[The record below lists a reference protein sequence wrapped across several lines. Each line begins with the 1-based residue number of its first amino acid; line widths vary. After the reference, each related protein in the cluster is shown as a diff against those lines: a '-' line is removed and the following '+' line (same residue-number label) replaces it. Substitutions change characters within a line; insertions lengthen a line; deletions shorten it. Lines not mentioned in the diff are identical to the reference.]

1 MNPDNCALA
10 AGLVSL
16 SYIRQ
21 GEQALARRQRLI
33 KALLS
38 SRRLPERGWDEA
50 TIEMLIR
57 DCSAMD
63 SNNFL
68 DNVGV
73 GEREGRV
80 ACPLVARRHYGLAHG
95 IGRSGDIAA
104 EQPKAAGSSL
114 MATLTAHLA
123 ADALRIAGLTGV
135 GPVSVLPLATGM
147 ALTLVLLALR
157 PQRPAGADTV
167 VWSRVD
173 QKTCL
178 KAITAAGLRPHV
190 VELRRQG
197 DELVTDVQGI
207 SEALAALDSNRI
219 VAVVTTTSC
228 FAPRAPDDVAAVAR
242 LCAAADVPHVV
253 NNAYGVQSRQTCR
266 AVAAAWSRSGCG
278 GRVDAVVQSTD
289 KNFMVPVGGA
299 LVAAPATRPGLVAA
313 VNGTYP
319 GRASVAAHLDLLM
332 TLLHWGAEGW
342 RKVLAEREDVMPY
355 LRDKLRQLAARQ
367 SERVLETPSNPIS
380 MALTLDTLV
389 AATTVTAAAA
399 AVTEVPA
406 AAAAPGETGTVEAAA
421 EAKEEQEEQAA
432 PSGNDDLR
440 LTVSRMVAAE
450 GHNAQSEAHGPG
462 KPHEKLRGAAEG
474 QKAVAARQPPP
485 PPVRRTPDVTF
496 FGAMLWSR
504 CVSGTRVVAPG
515 KTQTVGGVTFHNYGS
530 HTEVPYPSTYM
541 TAAAA
546 LGTTRADVDELI
558 VRLDRCFTEFRKKCG
573 AATTTTTTTTAAA
586 AGENG
591 GRGMAAAVA
600 VRISTEVTQ
609 DRGGAADADV
619 ATDVI
624 DGGEVKSS
632 DDDVEPVAALSRVE
646 CS

>member
-1 MNPDNCALA
+1 MNPDNCTLA

-16 SYIRQ
+16 SYVRQ

-38 SRRLPERGWDEA
+38 SRRLPERGWDET

-68 DNVGV
+68 DNIGV

-80 ACPLVARRHYGLAHG
+80 ACPLVARRHFGLAHG

-114 MATLTAHLA
+114 LATLTVHLA
-123 ADALRIAGLTGV
+123 ADALRTAGLTGV

-157 PQRPAGADTV
+157 PQRPPGADAV

-178 KAITAAGLRPHV
+178 KAITAAGLKPHV
-190 VELRRQG
+190 VELKRHG
-197 DELVTDVQGI
+197 DELVTDVQSI
-207 SEALAALDSNRI
+207 SEALEALGADRV

-242 LCAAADVPHVV
+242 LCATADVPHVV
-253 NNAYGVQSRQTCR
+253 NNAYGIQSRQTCR
-266 AVAAAWSRSGCG
+266 AVASAWSRGGRG

-299 LVAAPATRPGLVAA
+299 LVAAPAARPGLVAA

-342 RKVLAEREDVMPY
+342 RKVLAEREEVMPY
-355 LRDKLRQLAARQ
+355 LRDKLRQLAARHN
-367 SERVLETPSNPIS
+367 ERLLETPSNPIS

-389 AATTVTAAAA
+389 AATRTAEVA
-399 AVTEVPA
+399 AVTEVTAAATVSKTTATQAGAAKGETGAKEA
-406 AAAAPGETGTVEAAA
+406 AAAEEMVEEGEQAASSGDDGFGGAVINVAAAKGHSAQHKVDAPGE
-421 EAKEEQEEQAA
+421 
-432 PSGNDDLR
+432 
-440 LTVSRMVAAE
+440 
-450 GHNAQSEAHGPG
+450 AHGRQR
-462 KPHEKLRGAAEG
+462 LAAEG
-474 QKAVAARQPPP
+474 QKEVAVPLSPPPP
-485 PPVRRTPDVTF
+485 PPVCLRHPRGSARQDPNRRRRDVPQ
-496 FGAMLWSR
+496 L
-504 CVSGTRVVAPG
+504 
-515 KTQTVGGVTFHNYGS
+515 
-530 HTEVPYPSTYM
+530 
-541 TAAAA
+541 
-546 LGTTRADVDELI
+546 
-558 VRLDRCFTEFRKKCG
+558 RL
-573 AATTTTTTTTAAA
+573 
-586 AGENG
+586 
-591 GRGMAAAVA
+591 
-600 VRISTEVTQ
+600 
-609 DRGGAADADV
+609 
-619 ATDVI
+619 
-624 DGGEVKSS
+624 
-632 DDDVEPVAALSRVE
+632 PH
-646 CS
+646 

>member
-1 MNPDNCALA
+1 MNPDNCTLA

-16 SYIRQ
+16 SYVRQ

-50 TIEMLIR
+50 TIELLIR

-80 ACPLVARRHYGLAHG
+80 ACPLVARRHFGLAHG

-114 MATLTAHLA
+114 LATLTAHLA

-157 PQRPAGADTV
+157 PQRPPGADAV

-178 KAITAAGLRPHV
+178 KSITAAGLTPHV
-190 VELRRQG
+190 VELKRQG
-197 DELVTDVQGI
+197 AELVTDVQGI
-207 SEALAALDSNRI
+207 SEALAALGANRI

-242 LCAAADVPHVV
+242 LCAAADIPHVV

-266 AVAAAWSRSGCG
+266 AVAAAWSRGGSG

-342 RKVLAEREDVMPY
+342 RKVLAEREEVMPY
-355 LRDKLRQLAARQ
+355 LRDKLRQLATRQ
-367 SERVLETPSNPIS
+367 NERLLETPSNPIS
-380 MALTLDTLV
+380 MAITLDTLV
-389 AATTVTAAAA
+389 ATTRDAAVA
-399 AVTEVPA
+399 AVTEVTVA
-406 AAAAPGETGTVEAAA
+406 GTEAKMTATLAEGETD
-421 EAKEEQEEQAA
+421 AKE
-432 PSGNDDLR
+432 
-440 LTVSRMVAAE
+440 VAAE
-450 GHNAQSEAHGPG
+450 GHSAKYKVDAPGEAQG
-462 KPHEKLRGAAEG
+462 KQRLAAEG
-474 QKAVAARQPPP
+474 QKEVAAPFPPP
-485 PPVRRTPDVTF
+485 PPPRLLVRRAPDVTF

-530 HTEVPYPSTYM
+530 HTEIPYPSTYM

-546 LGTTRADVDELI
+546 LGTTRADVDELV
-558 VRLDRCFTEFRKKCG
+558 VRLDRCFTEFRKKCAA
-573 AATTTTTTTTAAA
+573 AATTAAGGDEERGLATAAA
-586 AGENG
+586 VSSSSE
-591 GRGMAAAVA
+591 VA
-600 VRISTEVTQ
+600 EDSVSGTT
-609 DRGGAADADV
+609 DADADV
-619 ATDVI
+619 TAAGVTDNG
-624 DGGEVKSS
+624 DAAGMKSS
-632 DDDVEPVAALSRVE
+632 
-646 CS
+646 

>member
-1 MNPDNCALA
+1 MNPDNCGLA
-10 AGLVSL
+10 AGLVSA

-21 GEQALARRQRLI
+21 GEQALARRQRLV

-50 TIEMLIR
+50 TIEMLVR

-95 IGRSGDIAA
+95 IGRSGDVAA

-114 MATLTAHLA
+114 MAAITGHLA
-123 ADALRIAGLTGV
+123 ADALRIAGLEGV

-157 PQRPAGADTV
+157 PQRPPGADTV

-190 VELRRQG
+190 VELRRRG
-197 DELVTDVQGI
+197 DELVTDVQAI
-207 SEALAALDSNRI
+207 SDAITSLGPDRI
-219 VAVVTTTSC
+219 AAVVTTTSC

-242 LCAAADVPHVV
+242 LCAAAAVPHLV

-266 AVAAAWSRSGCG
+266 ALAAAWRPGGGG

-299 LVAAPATRPGLVAA
+299 LVAAPATRPDLVAA

-332 TLLHWGAEGW
+332 TLLHWGAQGW
-342 RKVLAEREDVMPY
+342 RKVLAEREAVVPY
-355 LRDKLRQLAARQ
+355 LRDRLHEVAVRQG
-367 SERVLETPSNPIS
+367 ERLLHTPSNPIS
-380 MALTLDTLV
+380 LALTLDTLT
-389 AATTVTAAAA
+389 AATETAAAA
-399 AVTEVPA
+399 AAVPAATETAAAPALAPASAATSDPGPALSTPA
-406 AAAAPGETGTVEAAA
+406 AAAGYGPPGEG
-421 EAKEEQEEQAA
+421 
-432 PSGNDDLR
+432 
-440 LTVSRMVAAE
+440 
-450 GHNAQSEAHGPG
+450 
-462 KPHEKLRGAAEG
+462 EG
-474 QKAVAARQPPP
+474 QEGQEGQISGLGEE
-485 PPVRRTPDVTF
+485 TE
-496 FGAMLWSR
+496 GAD
-504 CVSGTRVVAPG
+504 
-515 KTQTVGGVTFHNYGS
+515 
-530 HTEVPYPSTYM
+530 
-541 TAAAA
+541 AAAA
-546 LGTTRADVDELI
+546 VLTLRSGGSGGSDIGL
-558 VRLDRCFTEFRKKCG
+558 
-573 AATTTTTTTTAAA
+573 
-586 AGENG
+586 
-591 GRGMAAAVA
+591 GRG
-600 VRISTEVTQ
+600 
-609 DRGGAADADV
+609 D
-619 ATDVI
+619 
-624 DGGEVKSS
+624 
-632 DDDVEPVAALSRVE
+632 
-646 CS
+646 